1 MGYWFKS
8 WGLKVREQELPCPRT
23 GKDGHSSS
31 RREREFALP
40 SPFRSIQ
47 APDGL
52 GNAAHVGESGSLLHL
67 PDQMLI
73 ISRRTLTDT
82 PRDNV
87 FPTLWASLR
96 AVKLTLKMNHY
107 NAIRVYLS
115 FSLLIISMSCIYV
128 YKCWIFTVIWKTRGC
143 EA

>member
-8 WGLKVREQELPCPRT
+8 WGQKVQEQELPCPRT
-23 GKDGHSSS
+23 AKDGRSSS

-40 SPFRSIQ
+40 SPFCSVQ

-52 GNAAHVGESGSLLHL
+52 HGATHVGESGSLLHL

-73 ISRRTLTDT
+73 ISRHTLTDT

-87 FPTLWASLR
+87 FPTVWASLR
-96 AVKLTLKMNHY
+96 AVKLTLKMNDY
-107 NAIRVYLS
+107 NGIRVHLY
-115 FSLLIISMSCIYV
+115 FSLLIISVSCIYV
-128 YKCWIFTVIWKTRGC
+128 YKCWIFMVIWNTYGF